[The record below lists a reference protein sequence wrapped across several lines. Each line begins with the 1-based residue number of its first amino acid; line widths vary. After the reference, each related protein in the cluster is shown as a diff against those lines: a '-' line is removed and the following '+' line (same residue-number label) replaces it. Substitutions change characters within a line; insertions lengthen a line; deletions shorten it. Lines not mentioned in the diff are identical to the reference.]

1 MRLRFGTTAA
11 GRVDTGAAAAAMSV
25 SQRTVQRWLHASHGR
40 SLAHLPP
47 PRLQQ
52 LIELLLPSARTR
64 AMEAQGARYAYT
76 AIEGLA
82 LPRKMGVK
90 PAWERQRWLE
100 QHLVVVLEVKVLN
113 LRVRQL
119 AIGRASSTKLDE
131 LRRRGRIVDQAVV
144 PTRFHAT
151 ALAYRVLTELA
162 PWRYQASAT
171 QVAQGFTQTWLADA
185 PDTHLSRD
193 GDLVSQPG
201 TSVRTEQMQERSD
214 GA

>member
-1 MRLRFGTTAA
+1 MRLRFGVTAA
-11 GRVDTGAAAAAMSV
+11 GRVDTGATAAAMGV

-40 SLAHLPP
+40 SLAHIP
-47 PRLQQ
+47 PRRLRQ
-52 LIELLLPSARTR
+52 LIDLLLPSEQTQ
-64 AMEAQGARYAYT
+64 AMEAQAARYAAR

-82 LPRKMGVK
+82 LPRRMGVK

-100 QHLVVVLEVKVLN
+100 QHLVVVLEVKVSD
-113 LRVRQL
+113 LRIRQL
-119 AIGRASSTKLDE
+119 AIGRSSSAKLE
-131 LRRRGRIVDQAVV
+131 EVRRRGRIVDQAVV

-151 ALAYRVLTELA
+151 ALSHVVLTQLA

-193 GDLVSQPG
+193 GDQVLQLV
-201 TSVRTEQMQERSD
+201 TEG
-214 GA
+214 GAATGQQ